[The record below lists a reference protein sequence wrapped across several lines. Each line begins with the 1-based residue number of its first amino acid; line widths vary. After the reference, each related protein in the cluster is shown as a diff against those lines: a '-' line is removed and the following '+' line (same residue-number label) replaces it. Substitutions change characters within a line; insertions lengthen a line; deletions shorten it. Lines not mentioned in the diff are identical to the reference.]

1 MEIYMNQVWLA
12 FVTGLTTGGLSC
24 LAVQGGLLASS
35 VTTQEKPRGMVTIS
49 SFLIAKFIAYA
60 ILGFLLGYLGSTLV
74 LSPKLFGV
82 LQIVVGL
89 FMVATIGR
97 ILNLHPIFRYFVIT
111 PPRFVYKLMK
121 GTSRSTS
128 FVAPGMLGLL
138 TVLIPCGVTQ
148 AMMVVAV
155 GTGSPITGA
164 AIMAAFILGTSPIFF
179 ALGASVVELLK
190 RPVFSYV
197 AAGVIAVFAA
207 LSINGGLGL
216 IGSFYT
222 FGNIVRA
229 ATMSVDEIAQSRGT
243 VAGATDGVQTVT
255 IRVQSN
261 GYQPSATT
269 LKRGIPVKL
278 ELVTNNVAGCTRAFT
293 LPDYGISK
301 VLPETGREEIVFTP
315 MKTGRLAYSCGMGM
329 YTGSFNVVL

>member
-1 MEIYMNQVWLA
+1 MNQVWLA
-12 FVTGLTTGGLSC
+12 FLTGLTTGGLSC
-24 LAVQGGLLASS
+24 LVVQGGLLASS
-35 VTTQEKPRGMVTIS
+35 VTTQEKPRGVVIIS

-60 ILGFLLGYLGSTLV
+60 ILGFLLGYIGSTLV
-74 LSPKLFGV
+74 LSPKLFGA

-97 ILNLHPIFRYFVIT
+97 ILNLHPIFRYFVIQ
-111 PPRFVYKLMK
+111 PPRFVYKFMK
-121 GTSRSTS
+121 GTSKNTS
-128 FVAPGMLGLL
+128 FIAPGLLGFL

-155 GTGSPITGA
+155 GTGSPIAGA

-179 ALGASVVELLK
+179 ALGASIVELLK
-190 RPVFSYV
+190 RPIFSYA
-197 AAGVIAVFAA
+197 AAGIIGVFAL

-216 IGSFYT
+216 MGSYYT
-222 FGNIVRA
+222 FNNIVRA
-229 ATMSVDEIAQSRGT
+229 ATMSTDDIARLRGT
-243 VAGATDGVQTVT
+243 VAGTSDGVQNVT
-255 IRVQSN
+255 IRVASN

-278 ELVTNNVAGCTRAFT
+278 ELITNNVAGCTRAFMI
-293 LPDYGISK
+293 PEYGVSK

>member
-1 MEIYMNQVWLA
+1 MSQVWLA
-12 FVTGLTTGGLSC
+12 FLTGLTTGGLSC

-35 VTTQEKPRGMVTIS
+35 ISTQEKTRGVVTIS

-74 LSPKLFGV
+74 LSPKLFGF
-82 LQIVVGL
+82 LQIAVGL
-89 FMVATIGR
+89 FMVATVGR
-97 ILNLHPIFRYFVIT
+97 LLNLHPIFRYFVIQ
-111 PPRFVYKLMK
+111 PPRSVYKIMK
-121 GTSRSTS
+121 GTTS
-128 FVAPGMLGLL
+128 APILMGLL

-148 AMMVVAV
+148 AMMVLAV
-155 GTGSPITGA
+155 GTGSPIQGA

-190 RPVFSYV
+190 RPVFSYA

-229 ATMSVDEIAQSRGT
+229 ATMSVEEIARLRGT

-255 IRVQSN
+255 IRVASN

-278 ELVTNNVAGCTRAFT
+278 KFVTSNVRGCTRAFT
-293 LPDYGISK
+293 VPEYGISK
-301 VLPETGREEIVFTP
+301 VLPQTGTEEVEFTP
-315 MKTGRLAYSCGMGM
+315 MKTGRLAYACGMGM
-329 YTGSFNVVL
+329 YTGSFDVIP

>member
-1 MEIYMNQVWLA
+1 MNQVWLA

-60 ILGFLLGYLGSTLV
+60 ILGFVLGYLGSTLV

-82 LQIVVGL
+82 LQIIVGL
-89 FMVATIGR
+89 FMVATVGR
-97 ILNLHPIFRYFVIT
+97 LLNLHPIFRYFVIQ
-111 PPRFVYKLMK
+111 PPRSVYKIMK
-121 GTSRSTS
+121 GTS
-128 FVAPGMLGLL
+128 APIALGLL

-148 AMMVVAV
+148 AMMVLAV
-155 GTGSPITGA
+155 GTGSPIQGA

-197 AAGVIAVFAA
+197 AAGVIAVFAL

-216 IGSFYT
+216 VGSFYT
-222 FGNIVRA
+222 FNNIVRA
-229 ATMSVDEIAQSRGT
+229 ATTSTDDIARLRGT
-243 VAGATDGVQTVT
+243 VAGMYDGVQNVT
-255 IRVQSN
+255 IQVASN
-261 GYQPSATT
+261 GYQSSATT
-269 LKRGIPVKL
+269 LKRGVPVKF
-278 ELVTNNVAGCTRAFT
+278 ELVTNNVSGCTRAFT
-293 LPDYGISK
+293 VPEYGISK
-301 VLPETGREEIVFTP
+301 VLPQTGREEVVFTP
-315 MKTGRLAYSCGMGM
+315 MKTGLLAYSCGMGM
-329 YTGSFNVVL
+329 YTGSFTVIP

>member
-1 MEIYMNQVWLA
+1 MNQVWLA

-35 VTTQEKPRGMVTIS
+35 VTTQEKSRGIVTIS
-49 SFLIAKFIAYA
+49 SFLVAKLIAYT
-60 ILGFLLGYLGSTLV
+60 ILGFLLGFVGSTLV

-89 FMVATIGR
+89 FMVATVGR
-97 ILNLHPIFRYFVIT
+97 LLNLHPIFRYFVIQ
-111 PPRFVYKLMK
+111 PPRSIYKMMK
-121 GTSRSTS
+121 GTS
-128 FVAPGMLGLL
+128 APALLGLL

-148 AMMVVAV
+148 AMMIIAV
-155 GTGSPITGA
+155 GSGNPLSGA

-190 RPVFSYV
+190 RPVFSYA
-197 AAGVIAVFAA
+197 AAGVIAVFAL

-229 ATMSVDEIAQSRGT
+229 ATMTVDEIARSRGT
-243 VAGATDGVQTVT
+243 VAGTNDGVQNVT

-278 ELVTNNVAGCTRAFT
+278 ELITNNVAGCTRAFT
-293 LPDYGISK
+293 IPEYDVSK